1 MKKWS
6 IWLKWLGA
14 RISGPDFGTFSTP
27 IARDPVEQQRRQRD
41 EDRATKV

>member
-14 RISGPDFGTFSTP
+14 RTSGPDFGTFLTP
-27 IARDPVEQQRRQRD
+27 IARSR
-41 EDRATKV
+41 